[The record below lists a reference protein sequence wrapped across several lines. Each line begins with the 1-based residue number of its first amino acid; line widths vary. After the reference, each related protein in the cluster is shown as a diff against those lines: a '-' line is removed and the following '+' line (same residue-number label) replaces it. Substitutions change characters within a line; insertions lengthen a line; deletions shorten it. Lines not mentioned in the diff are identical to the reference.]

1 MNYLA
6 VSSMPKGPNKKKVI
20 ITGAS
25 SGIGR
30 ELALLYGKEGHD
42 LAITSRR
49 KNVLEDIAKEI
60 RSFNAGGKVIL
71 ASLDVSESA
80 DNFKVLPKLAKELGG
95 VDLFIANAGIST
107 NSSFGQKSF
116 EADKKVIDTNLIGLM
131 AGISALQPIFRDQKK
146 GQIVGISSVA
156 SFRGLPGSASYS
168 TSKAAVSTYLEALRG
183 EVRQFGVKVT
193 VIHPGFIDTPI
204 NQKLKSRPFLVSAE
218 KGAKKIYNRIESG
231 VRSATVPWFPWALIG
246 VLMKSLPE
254 FLWEK
259 IGPR

>member
-1 MNYLA
+1 M
-6 VSSMPKGPNKKKVI
+6 SKGFDKKKVI

-30 ELALLYGKEGHD
+30 ELALIYGKAGHD

-49 KNVLEDIAKEI
+49 KKVLEELSKEI
-60 RSFNAGGKVIL
+60 RSFGAGGKVII
-71 ASLDVSESA
+71 ASLDVSESE
-80 DNFKVLPKLAKELGG
+80 DNFKVLPKLAKDLGG

-107 NSSFGQKSF
+107 NSSFGVKSF

-131 AGISALQPIFRDQKK
+131 AGISSLQSVFRAQKK

-183 EVRQFGVKVT
+183 EVRKFGVKVT

-204 NQKLKSRPFLVSAE
+204 NQKLKTRPFLVSAE
-218 KGAKKIYNRIESG
+218 KGAKKIYDRIESG

-246 VLMKSLPE
+246 VLMRSVPE

-259 IGPR
+259 IEPR

>member
-1 MNYLA
+1 MSNHT
-6 VSSMPKGPNKKKVI
+6 PKKKVI

-30 ELALLYGKEGHD
+30 ELALLYGKAGHD
-42 LAITSRR
+42 VALTARR
-49 KNVLEDIAKEI
+49 KKVLEDIAKQI
-60 RSFNAGGKVIL
+60 KGFNAGGKVL
-71 ASLDVSESA
+71 TASLDVSETD
-80 DNFKVLPKLAKELGG
+80 DNFKVLPKLAKDLGG

-107 NSSFGQKSF
+107 SSSFGVKSF
-116 EADKKVIDTNLIGLM
+116 EADKKVIDTNVLGLM
-131 AGISALQPIFRDQKK
+131 AGVSALQSILRSQKK

-183 EVRQFGVKVT
+183 EVRKFGIKVT

-204 NQKLKSRPFLVSAE
+204 NQKLDSRPFLVSVE
-218 KGAKKIYNRIESG
+218 KGGKKIYDRIESG
-231 VRSATVPWFPWALIG
+231 VRSATVPWFPWAIVG
-246 VLMKSLPE
+246 VLMRSIPE

-259 IGPR
+259 IEAK